1 MAAIDRDELLVDVN
15 LRIPDDNVFS
25 DAQML
30 VFIERVITAVGDD
43 DSDENYAEVL
53 CKSLKSIAT
62 NNKAKST
69 TSGGLRSR
77 KIEDVIEESYF
88 KDGSKESWQR
98 YLDDLDDLCA
108 DLGYTGLSQYSTGFM
123 YISSGDTITV
133 NDTSS
138 VDTSSVL
145 TNPL

>member
-1 MAAIDRDELLVDVN
+1 MSAIDRDEILIDVN

-62 NNKAKST
+62 NNKAKAT

-88 KDGSKESWQR
+88 KDGSKDAWQQ
-98 YLDDLDDLCA
+98 YLDDLDDLCT
-108 DLGYTGLSQYSTGFM
+108 DFGYTGLSQYSTGFM
-123 YISSGDTITV
+123 YISPGDTITV